1 MSNYKAVIGL
11 EMHCEMLSN
20 AKVFSRAKNEYSDI
34 PNINVRELDMGFPG
48 TLPVLN
54 KEVVKKSI
62 LAALVLNCEIPEY
75 MYFDRKNYY
84 YPDLPKGYQ
93 ITQTHSPVG
102 INGSI
107 KINCGDYEKE
117 VLIHDIHLEED
128 SASMDHFSD
137 VSLINYNRSGVP
149 LLELVTE
156 PCLSNADE
164 AIAFLEEIR
173 RIYQYTNISLA
184 DTKKGQIRC
193 DVNVSIMDFDATE
206 LGTKVEV
213 KNVNSFSNVYD
224 TINKNNDKYQMY
236 YYLDHHWTTYAAYY
250 AYLEYAKNNDIQPL
264 DITDFDV
271 ELVTK
276 DFNGTL
282 YSKTNDYSRNSD
294 SIYVFNR
301 KNNLKV
307 EYVYED
313 KVTDTMYEYSYLDK
327 KDKYSLFLDNNHPLI
342 IITNNDI
349 ITNKEII
356 VIKDSYANS
365 LIPFLVNHFK
375 KVHVIDP
382 RYYNLS
388 ITSYLKENPNIKDG
402 LIIYNANG
410 LDDSS
415 ILGLE

>member
-1 MSNYKAVIGL
+1 MYKKIIASILSIVILSFSIIFIFSKSKDYSENENRYLNKTPKFSFNNLFSGKYMLDLESYLKDQFPLRNEFMGLKTSFDKLTNKKVINGVFLGKDNYLLEEFKKPVNSDKIIDTLNIFYKNNNYINLNLMIVPTSEEINYKKLPSNVVL
-11 EMHCEMLSN
+11 PSQKEMIDYI
-20 AKVFSRAKNEYSDI
+20 YS
-34 PNINVRELDMGFPG
+34 
-48 TLPVLN
+48 
-54 KEVVKKSI
+54 K
-62 LAALVLNCEIPEY
+62 
-75 MYFDRKNYY
+75 
-84 YPDLPKGYQ
+84 
-93 ITQTHSPVG
+93 
-102 INGSI
+102 I
-107 KINCGDYEKE
+107 KFNT
-117 VLIHDIHLEED
+117 V
-128 SASMDHFSD
+128 
-137 VSLINYNRSGVP
+137 
-149 LLELVTE
+149 
-156 PCLSNADE
+156 
-164 AIAFLEEIR
+164 
-173 RIYQYTNISLA
+173 
-184 DTKKGQIRC
+184 
-193 DVNVSIMDFDATE
+193 
-206 LGTKVEV
+206 
-213 KNVNSFSNVYD
+213 NVYD

-236 YYLDHHWTTYAAYY
+236 YYLDHHWTTCAAYY

-276 DFNGTL
+276 EFNGTL

>member
-1 MSNYKAVIGL
+1 MIVPTSEEINYKKLPSNVVL
-11 EMHCEMLSN
+11 PSQKEMIDYI
-20 AKVFSRAKNEYSDI
+20 YS
-34 PNINVRELDMGFPG
+34 
-48 TLPVLN
+48 
-54 KEVVKKSI
+54 K
-62 LAALVLNCEIPEY
+62 
-75 MYFDRKNYY
+75 
-84 YPDLPKGYQ
+84 
-93 ITQTHSPVG
+93 
-102 INGSI
+102 I
-107 KINCGDYEKE
+107 KFNT
-117 VLIHDIHLEED
+117 V
-128 SASMDHFSD
+128 
-137 VSLINYNRSGVP
+137 
-149 LLELVTE
+149 
-156 PCLSNADE
+156 
-164 AIAFLEEIR
+164 
-173 RIYQYTNISLA
+173 
-184 DTKKGQIRC
+184 
-193 DVNVSIMDFDATE
+193 
-206 LGTKVEV
+206 
-213 KNVNSFSNVYD
+213 NVYD